1 MKRIGNLLLVSSLSL
16 AIGVKSVNAQT
27 FNDGDAHSISRGNY
41 ITINSLDVGS
51 ANYGIYKYTFDNGKY
66 IGYCEDPQN
75 FSGKNYSVS
84 RELGATTNGKTIQN
98 MDAGLLKIISE
109 GYNQYNTSKT
119 ISVVT
124 PESAP
129 NAISITLSGDE
140 LYAATSIAVRAYT
153 TGLFTTGAKG
163 AKYQSAIDMASAHA
177 NLGAQWA
184 ALYGEYTDNATYGS
198 CNGDSN
204 CYKNKVDYAWLNK
217 NAMFNY
223 SDPNSASYKIIYM
236 AQQLFKAGV
245 MDASNKATGSLLTT
259 TVNIE
264 FSKKTESISKTDTS
278 EEKYVYATLKIEN
291 LPEKLSDGKEGK
303 VELSMPTCTGCTI
316 NSFEAQDG
324 GDYKQV
330 GIGNNIA
337 LLLEAKDGVRT
348 GEIKLRIKV
357 TQAVQDQE
365 NCKDATLK
373 IDFKY
378 NTNPQLTGATLS
390 DKSNPNSQRFFVLDK
405 QEGDQTGSAQTKI
418 GCSKAACDTE
428 ITEPLCDG
436 DAIATVKAPD
446 KIKSCVINN
455 VDDADNSYQYTSGVD
470 NKYCKVYCK
479 EDYAKIQLEPV
490 VKDIKC
496 GSYFKLTS
504 RIEGSKSC
512 YTGGETDASAR
523 NGEKSIDKDQYI
535 QDVIDA
541 QKTMIEGLNLYR
553 SAKAALAAEADWQY
567 SKQTGCDGCTAD
579 SWTTTGSYVGPLV
592 TNIDYEEGLVTS
604 QETTQNFSY
613 GTKESVSDNTIYD
626 KENKKNVCVSSK
638 CTPGTTKAELFTLIK
653 NAMDEGKTKMEQ
665 GFKAYEAA
673 HTAYNA
679 CTTGWQ
685 NNFLFEQKIGY
696 YYNENRGNDEYKSP
710 YYDILESAQNKDLY
724 YLEGTGSDA
733 PKPTSKIEI
742 WKKATDDKIETGSDY
757 TFDLSIENGSTGK
770 YNYKSSYGGTF
781 ETRKY
786 TVCKDPEGSCE
797 IREEQISQAA
807 FVKKYVEKEQ
817 DYITPTAFYQIA
829 ANGKITVNSGYT
841 GDKVQLEALFNS
853 LPVSTK
859 TVGGGIFKLN
869 IEWLGEFYDKDNA
882 VGRLMDIPGVAW
894 TDRRQGGTTFMDS
907 PKHQDSFTGDYKCYY
922 ESPCRPDDCPNC
934 DFVCE
939 GEDCDWI
946 QCPECK
952 IDCTNCIFDLNKLNV
967 NFRTIS
973 TTNFNSANRTY
984 GYNWITSSSM
994 QALQLLN
1001 KKADATIKEIEDVNE
1016 SIYDPEGKT
1025 SDGSSALAL
1034 SIKLTPQAIRELKK
1048 YNEKHSSDGGY
1059 INDSLTCYDA
1069 EVNGKT
1075 YKNIYCYSEVIDDL
1089 VKNYEVTIPDGKR
1102 LDSQTARAASQ
1113 NQNGYWELWSDKHEF
1128 IYSESVIGG
1137 PSWK

>member
-16 AIGVKSVNAQT
+16 AFGVKSVSAQT
-27 FNDGDAHSISRGNY
+27 FNDGDAHSLSRGNY

-66 IGYCEDPQN
+66 VGYCEDPQN
-75 FSGKNYSVS
+75 FSGKKYSVS

-140 LYAATSIAVRAYT
+140 LYAATSIAVRAYS

-365 NCKDATLK
+365 NCKDAILK

-553 SAKAALAAEADWQY
+553 KAKQALATASDY
-567 SKQTGCDGCTAD
+567 SISYGCDGCSAE
-579 SWTTTGSYVGPLV
+579 SWTRTGSYVGPVV
-592 TNIDYEEGLVTS
+592 TNIDYEEGFVTS
-604 QETTQNFSY
+604 QETTQGFFY
-613 GTKESVSDNTIYD
+613 GTKESVSNNTRYD
-626 KENKKNVCVSSK
+626 SETKRYVCVSST
-638 CTPGTTKAELFTLIK
+638 CTPGTTEAQVIALIK
-653 NAMDEGKTKMEQ
+653 ADMAKGKSMMES

-710 YYDILESAQNKDLY
+710 YFDILESAQNKDLY
-724 YLEGTGSDA
+724 YLEGTGSAA

-1001 KKADATIKEIEDVNE
+1001 KKADATIKEIEEVNE

-1034 SIKLTPQAIRELKK
+1034 SIKLTPQAIRELKN
-1048 YNEKHSSDGGY
+1048 YNKKHSSDGGY

-1102 LDSQTARAASQ
+1102 LDSETARAASQ

>member
-16 AIGVKSVNAQT
+16 AFGVKSVSAQT
-27 FNDGDAHSISRGNY
+27 FNDGDAHSLSRGNY

-66 IGYCEDPQN
+66 VGYCEDPQN

-184 ALYGEYTDNATYGS
+184 ALYGEYTDNATYGN

-236 AQQLFKAGV
+236 AQQLFKAGL

-259 TVNIE
+259 TVNID
-264 FSKKTESISKTDTS
+264 FSKKTESITKTDTS

-553 SAKAALAAEADWQY
+553 KAKQALATASDY
-567 SKQTGCDGCTAD
+567 SISYGCDGCSAE
-579 SWTTTGSYVGPLV
+579 SWTRTGSYVGPVV

-604 QETTQNFSY
+604 QETTQGFFY
-613 GTKESVSDNTIYD
+613 GTKESISNNTSYD
-626 KENKKNVCVSSK
+626 SETKKYVCVSST
-638 CTPGTTKAELFTLIK
+638 CTPGTTEAQVIALIK
-653 NAMDEGKTKMEQ
+653 ADMAKGKSMMES

-710 YYDILESAQNKDLY
+710 YYDILEGAQNKDLY
-724 YLEGTGSDA
+724 YLEGTGSAA

-786 TVCKDPEGSCE
+786 TVCKNPEGSCE

-907 PKHQDSFTGDYKCYY
+907 PKHQNSFTGDYKCYY

-952 IDCTNCIFDLNKLNV
+952 IDCTNCIFDLSKLNV

-1001 KKADATIKEIEDVNE
+1001 KKADATIKEIEEVNE

-1034 SIKLTPQAIRELKK
+1034 SIKLTPKAIRELKN

-1102 LDSQTARAASQ
+1102 LDSATARAASQ

>member
-16 AIGVKSVNAQT
+16 AFGVKSVSAQT
-27 FNDGDAHSISRGNY
+27 FNEGDAHSLSRGNY

-66 IGYCEDPQN
+66 VGYCEDPQN
-75 FSGKNYSVS
+75 FSGKKYSVS

-140 LYAATSIAVRAYT
+140 LYAATSIAVRAYS

-264 FSKKTESISKTDTS
+264 FSKKTESISKTDIS

-324 GDYKQV
+324 KDYKQV

-535 QDVIDA
+535 QDIIDA

-553 SAKAALAAEADWQY
+553 KAKQALATASDY
-567 SKQTGCDGCTAD
+567 SISYGCDRCSAE
-579 SWTTTGSYVGPLV
+579 SWTRTGSYVGPVV

-604 QETTQNFSY
+604 QETTQGFFY
-613 GTKESVSDNTIYD
+613 GTKESISNNTSYD
-626 KENKKNVCVSSK
+626 SETKKYVCVSST
-638 CTPGTTKAELFTLIK
+638 CTPGTTEAQVIALIK
-653 NAMDEGKTKMEQ
+653 ADMAKGKSMMES

-724 YLEGTGSDA
+724 YLEGTGSAA

-781 ETRKY
+781 EARKY

-907 PKHQDSFTGDYKCYY
+907 PKHQNSFTGDYKCYY

-1034 SIKLTPQAIRELKK
+1034 SIKLTPQAIRELKN
-1048 YNEKHSSDGGY
+1048 YNKKHSSDGGY

-1102 LDSQTARAASQ
+1102 LDSETARAASQ

>member
-16 AIGVKSVNAQT
+16 AFGVKSVSAQT
-27 FNDGDAHSISRGNY
+27 FNEGDAHSLSRGNY

-66 IGYCEDPQN
+66 VGYCEDPQN

-184 ALYGEYTDNATYGS
+184 ALYGEYTDKATYGS

-259 TVNIE
+259 TVNID
-264 FSKKTESISKTDTS
+264 FSKKTESITKTDTS

-553 SAKAALAAEADWQY
+553 KAKQALATASDY
-567 SKQTGCDGCTAD
+567 SISYGCDGCSAE
-579 SWTTTGSYVGPLV
+579 SWTRTGSYVGPVV

-604 QETTQNFSY
+604 QETTQGFFY
-613 GTKESVSDNTIYD
+613 GTKESISNNTSYD
-626 KENKKNVCVSSK
+626 SETKKYVCVSST
-638 CTPGTTKAELFTLIK
+638 CTPGTTEAQVIALIK
-653 NAMDEGKTKMEQ
+653 ADMAKGKSMMES

-724 YLEGTGSDA
+724 YLEGTGSAA

-781 ETRKY
+781 EARKY
-786 TVCKDPEGSCE
+786 TVCKNPEGSCE

-841 GDKVQLEALFNS
+841 GDKVQLEALINS

-894 TDRRQGGTTFMDS
+894 TDRRQDGTTFMDS
-907 PKHQDSFTGDYKCYY
+907 PKHQNSFTGDYKCYY

-1025 SDGSSALAL
+1025 SDGSSTLAL
-1034 SIKLTPQAIRELKK
+1034 SIKLTPKAIRELKN

-1102 LDSQTARAASQ
+1102 LDSATARAASQ

>member
-16 AIGVKSVNAQT
+16 AFGVKSVNAQT

-184 ALYGEYTDNATYGS
+184 ALYGEYTDNATYGN

-291 LPEKLSDGKEGK
+291 LPEKLSDGKDGK

-324 GDYKQV
+324 GEYKQV

-428 ITEPLCDG
+428 INEPLCDG

-523 NGEKSIDKDQYI
+523 NGEKSIDKDEYI

-553 SAKAALAAEADWQY
+553 KAKQALATASDY
-567 SKQTGCDGCTAD
+567 SISYGCDGCSAE
-579 SWTTTGSYVGPLV
+579 SWTRTGSYVGPVV

-604 QETTQNFSY
+604 QETTQGFFY
-613 GTKESVSDNTIYD
+613 GTKESVSNNTSYD
-626 KENKKNVCVSSK
+626 SETKKYVCVSST
-638 CTPGTTKAELFTLIK
+638 CTPGTTEAQVIALIK
-653 NAMDEGKTKMEQ
+653 ADMAKGKSMMES

-724 YLEGTGSDA
+724 YLEGTGSAA

>member
-16 AIGVKSVNAQT
+16 AFGVKSVSAQS
-27 FNDGDAHSISRGNY
+27 FNEGDAHSLSRGNY

-66 IGYCEDPQN
+66 VGYCEDPQN
-75 FSGKNYSVS
+75 FSGKKYSVS

-140 LYAATSIAVRAYT
+140 LYAATSIAVRAYS

-184 ALYGEYTDNATYGS
+184 ALYGEYTDNATYGN

-204 CYKNKVDYAWLNK
+204 CYKNKVDYPWLNK

-365 NCKDATLK
+365 NCKDAILK

-535 QDVIDA
+535 QDIIDA

-553 SAKAALAAEADWQY
+553 KAKQALATASDY
-567 SKQTGCDGCTAD
+567 SISYGCDGCSAE
-579 SWTTTGSYVGPLV
+579 SWTRTGSYVGPVV

-604 QETTQNFSY
+604 QETTQGFFY
-613 GTKESVSDNTIYD
+613 GTKESISNNTSYD
-626 KENKKNVCVSSK
+626 SETKKYVCVSST
-638 CTPGTTKAELFTLIK
+638 CTPGTTEAQVIALIK
-653 NAMDEGKTKMEQ
+653 ADMAKGKSMMES

-724 YLEGTGSDA
+724 YLEGTGSAA

-781 ETRKY
+781 EARKY

-907 PKHQDSFTGDYKCYY
+907 PKHQNSFTGDYKCYY

-952 IDCTNCIFDLNKLNV
+952 IDCTNCIFDLSKLNV

-1001 KKADATIKEIEDVNE
+1001 KKADATIKEIEEVNE

-1034 SIKLTPQAIRELKK
+1034 SIKLTPQAIRELKN

-1102 LDSQTARAASQ
+1102 LDSETARAASQ

>member
-16 AIGVKSVNAQT
+16 AFGVKSVSAQT
-27 FNDGDAHSISRGNY
+27 FNDGDAHSLSRGNY

-66 IGYCEDPQN
+66 VGYCEDPQN
-75 FSGKNYSVS
+75 FSGKKYSVS

-140 LYAATSIAVRAYT
+140 LYAATSIAVRAYS

-365 NCKDATLK
+365 NCKDAILK

-553 SAKAALAAEADWQY
+553 KAKQALATASDY
-567 SKQTGCDGCTAD
+567 SISYGCDGCSAE
-579 SWTTTGSYVGPLV
+579 SWTRTGSYVGPVV
-592 TNIDYEEGLVTS
+592 TNIDYEEGFVTS
-604 QETTQNFSY
+604 QETTQGFFY
-613 GTKESVSDNTIYD
+613 GTKESVSNNTRYD
-626 KENKKNVCVSSK
+626 SETKRYVCVSST
-638 CTPGTTKAELFTLIK
+638 CTPGTTEAQVIALIK
-653 NAMDEGKTKMEQ
+653 ADMAKGKSMMES

-710 YYDILESAQNKDLY
+710 YFDILESAQNKDLY
-724 YLEGTGSDA
+724 YLEGTGSAA

-841 GDKVQLEALFNS
+841 GDKVQLEALINS

-907 PKHQDSFTGDYKCYY
+907 PKHQGSFTGDYKCYY

-1001 KKADATIKEIEDVNE
+1001 KKADATIKEIEEVNE

-1034 SIKLTPQAIRELKK
+1034 SIKLTPQAIRELKN

-1102 LDSQTARAASQ
+1102 LDSETARAASQ

>member
-16 AIGVKSVNAQT
+16 AFGVKSVSAQT
-27 FNDGDAHSISRGNY
+27 FNDGDAHSLSRGNY

-66 IGYCEDPQN
+66 VGYCEDPQN

-140 LYAATSIAVRAYT
+140 LYAATSIAVRAYS

-264 FSKKTESISKTDTS
+264 FSKKTESITKTDTS

-373 IDFKY
+373 IDYKY

-553 SAKAALAAEADWQY
+553 KAKQALATASDY
-567 SKQTGCDGCTAD
+567 SISYGCDGCSAE
-579 SWTTTGSYVGPLV
+579 SWTRTGSYVGPVV

-604 QETTQNFSY
+604 QETTQGFFY
-613 GTKESVSDNTIYD
+613 GTKESISNNTSYD
-626 KENKKNVCVSSK
+626 SETKKYVCVSST
-638 CTPGTTKAELFTLIK
+638 CTPGTTEAQVIALIK
-653 NAMDEGKTKMEQ
+653 ADMAKGKSMMES

-724 YLEGTGSDA
+724 YLEGTGSAA

-781 ETRKY
+781 EARKY

-841 GDKVQLEALFNS
+841 GDKVQLEALINS

-1034 SIKLTPQAIRELKK
+1034 SIKLTPQAIRELKN
-1048 YNEKHSSDGGY
+1048 YNKKHSSDGGY

-1102 LDSQTARAASQ
+1102 LDNQTARAASQ

>member
-1 MKRIGNLLLVSSLSL
+1 MKRIENLLLVSSLSL
-16 AIGVKSVNAQT
+16 AFGVKSVNAAT
-27 FNDGDAHSISRGNY
+27 FNDGDAHSLSRGNY

-66 IGYCEDPQN
+66 VGYCEDPQN
-75 FSGKNYSVS
+75 FSGKKYSVS

-129 NAISITLSGDE
+129 NSTEITLSGDE

-153 TGLFTTGAKG
+153 TGLFTTGAKS

-184 ALYGEYTDNATYGS
+184 ALYGEYTDKATYGS

-223 SDPNSASYKIIYM
+223 SDPNSSSYKIIYM

-264 FSKKTESISKTDTS
+264 FSKKTESITKTDTS

-365 NCKDATLK
+365 NCKDAILK

-553 SAKAALAAEADWQY
+553 KAKQALATASDY
-567 SKQTGCDGCTAD
+567 SISYGCDGCSAE
-579 SWTTTGSYVGPLV
+579 SWTRTGSYVGPVV
-592 TNIDYEEGLVTS
+592 TNIDYEEGFVTS
-604 QETTQNFSY
+604 QETTQGFFY
-613 GTKESVSDNTIYD
+613 GTKESVSNNTSYD
-626 KENKKNVCVSSK
+626 SETKRYVCVSST
-638 CTPGTTKAELFTLIK
+638 CTPGTTEAQVIALIK
-653 NAMDEGKTKMEQ
+653 ADMAKGKSMMES

-724 YLEGTGSDA
+724 YLEGTGSAA

-1001 KKADATIKEIEDVNE
+1001 KKADATIKEIEEVNE

-1034 SIKLTPQAIRELKK
+1034 SIKLTPQAIRELKN
-1048 YNEKHSSDGGY
+1048 YNKKHSSDGGY

-1102 LDSQTARAASQ
+1102 LDSETARAASQ

>member
-16 AIGVKSVNAQT
+16 AFGVKSVSAQT
-27 FNDGDAHSISRGNY
+27 FNDGDAHSLSRGNY

-66 IGYCEDPQN
+66 VGYCEDPQN

-140 LYAATSIAVRAYT
+140 LYAATSIAVRAYS

-184 ALYGEYTDNATYGS
+184 ALYGEYTDNATYGN

-535 QDVIDA
+535 QDIIDA
-541 QKTMIEGLNLYR
+541 QVQMIEGLNLYR
-553 SAKAALAAEADWQY
+553 SAKAALAAEPDWQY
-567 SKQTGCDGCTAD
+567 SKQTGCNGCTAD
-579 SWTTTGSYVGPLV
+579 SWTTTGSYVGPVV

-604 QETTQNFSY
+604 QETTQTFSY
-613 GTKESVSDNTIYD
+613 GTKESVSDNVIYD
-626 KENKKNVCVSSK
+626 KENKKDVCVSST
-638 CTPGTTKAELFTLIK
+638 CTPGTNKTELLTLIT
-653 NAMDEGKTKMEQ
+653 NAMGEGKTKMES

-724 YLEGTGSDA
+724 YLEGTGSAA

-781 ETRKY
+781 EARKY

-841 GDKVQLEALFNS
+841 GDKVQLEALINS

-1001 KKADATIKEIEDVNE
+1001 KKADATIKEIEEVNE

-1034 SIKLTPQAIRELKK
+1034 SIKLTPQAIRELKN
-1048 YNEKHSSDGGY
+1048 YNKKHSSDGGY

>member
-16 AIGVKSVNAQT
+16 AFGVKSVSAQT

-184 ALYGEYTDNATYGS
+184 ALYGEYTDNATYGN

-291 LPEKLSDGKEGK
+291 LPEKLSDGKDGK

-324 GDYKQV
+324 GEYKQV

-553 SAKAALAAEADWQY
+553 KAKQALATASDY
-567 SKQTGCDGCTAD
+567 SISYGCDGCSAE
-579 SWTTTGSYVGPLV
+579 SWTRTGSYVGPVV

-604 QETTQNFSY
+604 QETTQGFFY
-613 GTKESVSDNTIYD
+613 GTKESISNNTSYD
-626 KENKKNVCVSSK
+626 SETKKYVCVSST
-638 CTPGTTKAELFTLIK
+638 CTPGTTEAQVIALIK
-653 NAMDEGKTKMEQ
+653 ADMAKGKSMMES

-724 YLEGTGSDA
+724 YLEGTGSAA

-781 ETRKY
+781 ESRKY

-841 GDKVQLEALFNS
+841 GDKVQLEALINS

-1034 SIKLTPQAIRELKK
+1034 SIKLTPQAIRELKN

>member
-16 AIGVKSVNAQT
+16 AFGVKSVSAQT

-184 ALYGEYTDNATYGS
+184 ALYGEYTDNATYGN

-291 LPEKLSDGKEGK
+291 LPEKLSDGKDGK

-324 GDYKQV
+324 GEYKQV

-553 SAKAALAAEADWQY
+553 KAKQALATASDY
-567 SKQTGCDGCTAD
+567 SISYGCDGYSAE
-579 SWTTTGSYVGPLV
+579 SWTRTGSYVGPVV

-604 QETTQNFSY
+604 QETTQGFFY
-613 GTKESVSDNTIYD
+613 GTKESISNNTSYD
-626 KENKKNVCVSSK
+626 SETKKYVCVSST
-638 CTPGTTKAELFTLIK
+638 CTPGTTEAQVIALIK
-653 NAMDEGKTKMEQ
+653 ADMAKGKSMMES

-724 YLEGTGSDA
+724 YLEGTGSAA

-907 PKHQDSFTGDYKCYY
+907 PKHQNSFTGDYKCYY

>member
-16 AIGVKSVNAQT
+16 AFGVKSVSAQT

-41 ITINSLDVGS
+41 IKIDSLDVGS

-66 IGYCEDPQN
+66 VGYCEDPQN
-75 FSGKNYSVS
+75 FSGKKYSVS

-140 LYAATSIAVRAYT
+140 LYAATSIAVRAYS

-163 AKYQSAIDMASAHA
+163 AKYQSAVDMASAHA

-184 ALYGEYTDNATYGS
+184 ALYGEYTDNATYGN

-259 TVNIE
+259 TVNID
-264 FSKKTESISKTDTS
+264 FSKKTESINKTDTS

-553 SAKAALAAEADWQY
+553 KAKQALATASDY
-567 SKQTGCDGCTAD
+567 SISYGCDGCSAE
-579 SWTTTGSYVGPLV
+579 SWTRTGSYVGPVV
-592 TNIDYEEGLVTS
+592 TNIDYEEGFVTS
-604 QETTQNFSY
+604 QETTQGFFY
-613 GTKESVSDNTIYD
+613 GTKESISNNTSYD
-626 KENKKNVCVSSK
+626 SETKKYVCVSST
-638 CTPGTTKAELFTLIK
+638 CTPGTTEAQVIALIK
-653 NAMDEGKTKMEQ
+653 ADMAKGKSMMES

-724 YLEGTGSDA
+724 YLEGTGSAA

-781 ETRKY
+781 ESRKY

-841 GDKVQLEALFNS
+841 GDKVQLEALINS

-907 PKHQDSFTGDYKCYY
+907 PKHQNSFTGDYKCYY

-1001 KKADATIKEIEDVNE
+1001 KKADATIKEIEEVNE

-1034 SIKLTPQAIRELKK
+1034 SIKLTPQAIRELKN

-1102 LDSQTARAASQ
+1102 LDSATARAASQ

>member
-16 AIGVKSVNAQT
+16 AFGVKSVSAQT
-27 FNDGDAHSISRGNY
+27 FNDGDAHSLSRGNY

-66 IGYCEDPQN
+66 VGYCEDPQN

-140 LYAATSIAVRAYT
+140 LYAATSIAVRAYS

-373 IDFKY
+373 IDYKY

-553 SAKAALAAEADWQY
+553 KAKQALATASDY
-567 SKQTGCDGCTAD
+567 SISYGCDGCSAE
-579 SWTTTGSYVGPLV
+579 SWTRTGSYVGPVV

-604 QETTQNFSY
+604 QETTQGFFY
-613 GTKESVSDNTIYD
+613 GTKESISNNTSYD
-626 KENKKNVCVSSK
+626 SETKKYVCVSST
-638 CTPGTTKAELFTLIK
+638 CTPGTTEAQVIALIK
-653 NAMDEGKTKMEQ
+653 ADMAKGKSMMES

-724 YLEGTGSDA
+724 YLEGTGSAA

-781 ETRKY
+781 EARKY

-841 GDKVQLEALFNS
+841 GDKVQLEALINS

-1034 SIKLTPQAIRELKK
+1034 SIKLTPQAIRELKN
-1048 YNEKHSSDGGY
+1048 YNKKHSSDGGY

-1102 LDSQTARAASQ
+1102 LDSATARAASQ

>member
-16 AIGVKSVNAQT
+16 AFGVKSVSAQT
-27 FNDGDAHSISRGNY
+27 FNDGDAHSLSRGNY

-66 IGYCEDPQN
+66 VGYCEDPQN
-75 FSGKNYSVS
+75 FSGKKYSVS

-140 LYAATSIAVRAYT
+140 LYAATSIAVRAYS

-264 FSKKTESISKTDTS
+264 FSKKTESITKTDTS

-553 SAKAALAAEADWQY
+553 KAKQALATASDY
-567 SKQTGCDGCTAD
+567 SISYGCDGCSAE
-579 SWTTTGSYVGPLV
+579 SWTRTGSYVGPVV
-592 TNIDYEEGLVTS
+592 TNIDYEEGFVTS
-604 QETTQNFSY
+604 QETTQGFFY
-613 GTKESVSDNTIYD
+613 GTKESISNNTSYD
-626 KENKKNVCVSSK
+626 SETKRYVCVSST
-638 CTPGTTKAELFTLIK
+638 CTPGTTEAQVIALIK
-653 NAMDEGKTKMEQ
+653 ADMAKGKSMMES

-724 YLEGTGSDA
+724 YLEGTGSAA

-781 ETRKY
+781 EARKY
-786 TVCKDPEGSCE
+786 TVCKNPEGSCE

-907 PKHQDSFTGDYKCYY
+907 PKHQNSFTGDYKCYY

-1001 KKADATIKEIEDVNE
+1001 KKADATIKEIEEVNE

-1034 SIKLTPQAIRELKK
+1034 SIKLTPQAIRELKN

-1102 LDSQTARAASQ
+1102 LDSTTARAASQ

>member
-16 AIGVKSVNAQT
+16 AFGVKSVSAQT
-27 FNDGDAHSISRGNY
+27 FNDGDAHSLSRGNY

-66 IGYCEDPQN
+66 VGYCEDPQN
-75 FSGKNYSVS
+75 FSGKKYSVS

-140 LYAATSIAVRAYT
+140 LYAATSIAVRAYS

-184 ALYGEYTDNATYGS
+184 ALYGEYTDNATYGN

-264 FSKKTESISKTDTS
+264 FSKKTESITKTDTS

-337 LLLEAKDGVRT
+337 LLLEAKDGVRS

-365 NCKDATLK
+365 NCKDAILK

-553 SAKAALAAEADWQY
+553 KAKQALATASDY
-567 SKQTGCDGCTAD
+567 SISYGCDGCSAE
-579 SWTTTGSYVGPLV
+579 SWTRTGSYVGPVV

-604 QETTQNFSY
+604 QETTQGFFY
-613 GTKESVSDNTIYD
+613 GTKESISNNTSYD
-626 KENKKNVCVSSK
+626 SETKKYVCVSST
-638 CTPGTTKAELFTLIK
+638 CTPGTTEAQVIALIK
-653 NAMDEGKTKMEQ
+653 ADMAKGKSMMES

-724 YLEGTGSDA
+724 YLEGTGSAA

-781 ETRKY
+781 EARKY

-1001 KKADATIKEIEDVNE
+1001 KKADATIKEIEEVNE

-1034 SIKLTPQAIRELKK
+1034 SIKLTPQAIRELKN
-1048 YNEKHSSDGGY
+1048 YNKKHSSDGGY

-1102 LDSQTARAASQ
+1102 LDSATARAASQ

>member
-16 AIGVKSVNAQT
+16 AFGVKSVSAQT

-184 ALYGEYTDNATYGS
+184 ALYGEYTDNATYGN

-291 LPEKLSDGKEGK
+291 LPEKLSDGKDGK

-324 GDYKQV
+324 GEYKQV

-337 LLLEAKDGVRT
+337 LLLEAKDGIRT

-553 SAKAALAAEADWQY
+553 KAKQALATASDY
-567 SKQTGCDGCTAD
+567 SISYGCDGCSAE
-579 SWTTTGSYVGPLV
+579 SWTRTGSYVGPVV

-604 QETTQNFSY
+604 QETTQGFFY
-613 GTKESVSDNTIYD
+613 GTKESISNNTSYD
-626 KENKKNVCVSSK
+626 SETKKYVCVSST
-638 CTPGTTKAELFTLIK
+638 CTPGTTEAQVIALIK
-653 NAMDEGKTKMEQ
+653 ADMAKGKSMMES

-724 YLEGTGSDA
+724 YLEGTGSAA

-907 PKHQDSFTGDYKCYY
+907 PKHQNSFTGDYKCYY

>member
-16 AIGVKSVNAQT
+16 AFGVKSVSAQT
-27 FNDGDAHSISRGNY
+27 FNDGDAHSLSRGNY

-66 IGYCEDPQN
+66 VGYCEDPQN

-204 CYKNKVDYAWLNK
+204 CYKNKVNYAWLNK

-236 AQQLFKAGV
+236 AQQLFKAGL

-259 TVNIE
+259 TVNID
-264 FSKKTESISKTDTS
+264 FSKKTESITKTDTS

-324 GDYKQV
+324 GEYKQV

-535 QDVIDA
+535 QDIIDA
-541 QKTMIEGLNLYR
+541 QVQMIEGLNLYR
-553 SAKAALAAEADWQY
+553 SAKAALAAEPDWQY

-579 SWTTTGSYVGPLV
+579 SWTTTGSYVGPVV

-604 QETTQNFSY
+604 QETTQTFSY

-626 KENKKNVCVSSK
+626 KENKKDVCVSST
-638 CTPGTTKAELFTLIK
+638 CTPGTNKTELLTLIT
-653 NAMDEGKTKMEQ
+653 NAMGEGKTKMEQ

-724 YLEGTGSDA
+724 YLEGTGSAA

-781 ETRKY
+781 EARKY

-907 PKHQDSFTGDYKCYY
+907 PKHQNSFTGDYKCYY

-1034 SIKLTPQAIRELKK
+1034 SIKLTPKAIRELKN

-1102 LDSQTARAASQ
+1102 LDSETARAASQ

>member
-16 AIGVKSVNAQT
+16 AFGVKSVSAHT
-27 FNDGDAHSISRGNY
+27 FNDGDAHSLSRGNY

-66 IGYCEDPQN
+66 VGYCEDPQN
-75 FSGKNYSVS
+75 FSGKKYSVS

-140 LYAATSIAVRAYT
+140 LYAATSIAVRAYS

-264 FSKKTESISKTDTS
+264 FSKKTESITKTETS

-535 QDVIDA
+535 QDIIDA

-553 SAKAALAAEADWQY
+553 KAKQALATASDY
-567 SKQTGCDGCTAD
+567 SISYGCDGCSAE
-579 SWTTTGSYVGPLV
+579 SWTRTGSYVGPVV

-604 QETTQNFSY
+604 QETTQGFFY
-613 GTKESVSDNTIYD
+613 GTKESISNNTSYD
-626 KENKKNVCVSSK
+626 SETKKYVCVSST
-638 CTPGTTKAELFTLIK
+638 CTPGTTEAQVIALIK
-653 NAMDEGKTKMEQ
+653 ADMAKGKSMMES

-724 YLEGTGSDA
+724 YLEGTGSAA

-781 ETRKY
+781 EARKY

-907 PKHQDSFTGDYKCYY
+907 PKHQNSFTGDYKCYY

-939 GEDCDWI
+939 GEDCNWI

-1001 KKADATIKEIEDVNE
+1001 KKADATIKEIEEVNE

-1034 SIKLTPQAIRELKK
+1034 SIKLTPKAIRELKN

-1102 LDSQTARAASQ
+1102 LDSATARAASQ

>member
-16 AIGVKSVNAQT
+16 AFGVKSVSAQT
-27 FNDGDAHSISRGNY
+27 FNDGDAHSLSRGNY

-66 IGYCEDPQN
+66 VGYCEDPQN
-75 FSGKNYSVS
+75 FSGKKYSVS

-140 LYAATSIAVRAYT
+140 LYAATSIAVRAYS

-184 ALYGEYTDNATYGS
+184 ALYGEYTDNATYGN

-264 FSKKTESISKTDTS
+264 FSKKTESITKTDTS

-553 SAKAALAAEADWQY
+553 KAKQALATASDY
-567 SKQTGCDGCTAD
+567 SISYGCDGCSAE
-579 SWTTTGSYVGPLV
+579 SWTRTGSYVGPVV

-604 QETTQNFSY
+604 QETTQGFFY
-613 GTKESVSDNTIYD
+613 GTKESISNNTSYD
-626 KENKKNVCVSSK
+626 SETKKYVCVSST
-638 CTPGTTKAELFTLIK
+638 CTPGTTEAQVIALIK
-653 NAMDEGKTKMEQ
+653 ADMAKGKSMMES

-724 YLEGTGSDA
+724 YLEGTGSAA

-907 PKHQDSFTGDYKCYY
+907 PKHQNSFTGDYKCYY

-1034 SIKLTPQAIRELKK
+1034 SIKLTPKAIRELKN

-1102 LDSQTARAASQ
+1102 LDSETARAASQ

>member
-16 AIGVKSVNAQT
+16 AFGVKNVSAQT
-27 FNDGDAHSISRGNY
+27 FNDGDAHSLSRGNY

-66 IGYCEDPQN
+66 VGYCEDPQN

-119 ISVVT
+119 INVVT

-184 ALYGEYTDNATYGS
+184 ALYGEYTDKATYGS

-236 AQQLFKAGV
+236 AQQLFKAGL

-264 FSKKTESISKTDTS
+264 FSKKTESITKTDTS

-553 SAKAALAAEADWQY
+553 KAKQALATASDY
-567 SKQTGCDGCTAD
+567 SISYGCDGCSAE
-579 SWTTTGSYVGPLV
+579 SWTRTGSYVGPVV
-592 TNIDYEEGLVTS
+592 TNIDYEEGFVTS
-604 QETTQNFSY
+604 QETTQGFFY
-613 GTKESVSDNTIYD
+613 GTKESISNNTSYD
-626 KENKKNVCVSSK
+626 SETKRYVCVSST
-638 CTPGTTKAELFTLIK
+638 CTPGTTEAQVIALIK
-653 NAMDEGKTKMEQ
+653 ADMAKGKSMMES

-724 YLEGTGSDA
+724 YLEGTGSAA

-781 ETRKY
+781 EARKY
-786 TVCKDPEGSCE
+786 TVCKNPEGSCE

-907 PKHQDSFTGDYKCYY
+907 PKHQNSFTGDYKCYY

-1034 SIKLTPQAIRELKK
+1034 SIKLTPKAIRELKN
-1048 YNEKHSSDGGY
+1048 YNKKHSSDGGY

>member
-16 AIGVKSVNAQT
+16 AFGVKSVNAQT

-184 ALYGEYTDNATYGS
+184 ALYGEYTDNATYGN

-264 FSKKTESISKTDTS
+264 FSKKTESITKTDTS

-291 LPEKLSDGKEGK
+291 LPEKLSDGKDGK

-324 GDYKQV
+324 GEYKQV

-553 SAKAALAAEADWQY
+553 KAKQALATASDY
-567 SKQTGCDGCTAD
+567 SISYGCDGCSAE
-579 SWTTTGSYVGPLV
+579 SWTRTGSYVGPVV

-604 QETTQNFSY
+604 QETTQGFFY
-613 GTKESVSDNTIYD
+613 GTKESISNNTSYD
-626 KENKKNVCVSSK
+626 SETKKYVCVSST
-638 CTPGTTKAELFTLIK
+638 CTPGTTEAQVIALIK
-653 NAMDEGKTKMEQ
+653 ADMAKGKSMMES

-724 YLEGTGSDA
+724 YLEGTGSAA

-781 ETRKY
+781 ESRKY

-907 PKHQDSFTGDYKCYY
+907 PKHQNSFTGDYKCYY

-1034 SIKLTPQAIRELKK
+1034 SIKLTPQAIRELKN

>member
-16 AIGVKSVNAQT
+16 AFGVKSVSAQT
-27 FNDGDAHSISRGNY
+27 FNDGDAHSLSRGNY

-66 IGYCEDPQN
+66 VGYCEDPQN
-75 FSGKNYSVS
+75 FSGKKYSVS

-140 LYAATSIAVRAYT
+140 LYAATSIAVRAYS

-264 FSKKTESISKTDTS
+264 FSKKTESITKTDTS

-428 ITEPLCDG
+428 ITEPLCNG

-553 SAKAALAAEADWQY
+553 KAKQALATASDY
-567 SKQTGCDGCTAD
+567 SISYGCDGCSAE
-579 SWTTTGSYVGPLV
+579 SWTRTGSYVGPVV
-592 TNIDYEEGLVTS
+592 TNIDYEEGFVTS
-604 QETTQNFSY
+604 QETTQGFFY
-613 GTKESVSDNTIYD
+613 GTKESISNNTSYD
-626 KENKKNVCVSSK
+626 SETKRYVCVSST
-638 CTPGTTKAELFTLIK
+638 CTPGTTEAQVIALIK
-653 NAMDEGKTKMEQ
+653 ADMAKGKSMMES

-724 YLEGTGSDA
+724 YLEGTGSAA

-781 ETRKY
+781 EARKY
-786 TVCKDPEGSCE
+786 TVCKNPEGSCE

-907 PKHQDSFTGDYKCYY
+907 PKHQNSFTGDYKCYY

-1001 KKADATIKEIEDVNE
+1001 KKAYATIKEIEEVNE

-1034 SIKLTPQAIRELKK
+1034 SIKLTPQAIRELKN

-1102 LDSQTARAASQ
+1102 LDSTTARAASQ

>member
-1 MKRIGNLLLVSSLSL
+1 MKRIGNLLLVSSLSF
-16 AIGVKSVNAQT
+16 AFGVKSVSAQA
-27 FNDGDAHSISRGNY
+27 FNEGDAHSLSRGNY

-66 IGYCEDPQN
+66 VGYCEDPQN

-140 LYAATSIAVRAYT
+140 LYAATSIAVRAYS

-184 ALYGEYTDNATYGS
+184 ALYGEYTDNATYGN

-553 SAKAALAAEADWQY
+553 KAKQALATASDY
-567 SKQTGCDGCTAD
+567 SISYGCDGCSAE
-579 SWTTTGSYVGPLV
+579 SWTRTGSYVGPVV

-604 QETTQNFSY
+604 QETTQGFFY
-613 GTKESVSDNTIYD
+613 GTKESISNNTSYD
-626 KENKKNVCVSSK
+626 SETKKYVCVSST
-638 CTPGTTKAELFTLIK
+638 CTPGTTEAQVIALIK
-653 NAMDEGKTKMEQ
+653 ADMAKGKSMMES

-724 YLEGTGSDA
+724 YLEGTGSAA

-781 ETRKY
+781 EARKY

-1034 SIKLTPQAIRELKK
+1034 SIKLTPQAIRELKN
-1048 YNEKHSSDGGY
+1048 YNKKHSSDGGY

>member
-16 AIGVKSVNAQT
+16 AFGVKSVSAQT
-27 FNDGDAHSISRGNY
+27 FNDGDAHSLSRGNY

-66 IGYCEDPQN
+66 VGYCEDPQN

-140 LYAATSIAVRAYT
+140 LYAATSIAVRAYS

-198 CNGDSN
+198 CKGDSN

-259 TVNIE
+259 TVNID
-264 FSKKTESISKTDTS
+264 FSKKTESITKTDTS

-291 LPEKLSDGKEGK
+291 LPEKLSDGKDGK

-535 QDVIDA
+535 QDIIDA
-541 QKTMIEGLNLYR
+541 QVQMIEGLNLYR
-553 SAKAALAAEADWQY
+553 SAKAALAAEPDWQY
-567 SKQTGCDGCTAD
+567 SKQTGCNGCTAD
-579 SWTTTGSYVGPLV
+579 SWTTTGSYVGPVV

-604 QETTQNFSY
+604 QETTQTFSY
-613 GTKESVSDNTIYD
+613 GTKESVSDNVIYD
-626 KENKKNVCVSSK
+626 KENKKDVCVSST
-638 CTPGTTKAELFTLIK
+638 CTPGTNKTELLTLIT
-653 NAMDEGKTKMEQ
+653 NAMGEGKTKMES

-724 YLEGTGSDA
+724 YLEGTGSAA

-781 ETRKY
+781 EARKY

-1034 SIKLTPQAIRELKK
+1034 SIKLTPQAIRELKN
-1048 YNEKHSSDGGY
+1048 YNKKHSSDGGY

-1102 LDSQTARAASQ
+1102 LDSETARAASQ

>member
-16 AIGVKSVNAQT
+16 AFGVKSVSAQT
-27 FNDGDAHSISRGNY
+27 FNEGDAHSLSRGNY

-66 IGYCEDPQN
+66 VGYCEDPQN
-75 FSGKNYSVS
+75 FSGKKYSVS

-140 LYAATSIAVRAYT
+140 LYAATSIAVRAYS

-245 MDASNKATGSLLTT
+245 MDASNKATGYLLTT
-259 TVNIE
+259 TVNID
-264 FSKKTESISKTDTS
+264 FSKKTESITKTDTS

-479 EDYAKIQLEPV
+479 
-490 VKDIKC
+490 
-496 GSYFKLTS
+496 
-504 RIEGSKSC
+504 
-512 YTGGETDASAR
+512 
-523 NGEKSIDKDQYI
+523 
-535 QDVIDA
+535 
-541 QKTMIEGLNLYR
+541 
-553 SAKAALAAEADWQY
+553 
-567 SKQTGCDGCTAD
+567 
-579 SWTTTGSYVGPLV
+579 
-592 TNIDYEEGLVTS
+592 
-604 QETTQNFSY
+604 
-613 GTKESVSDNTIYD
+613 
-626 KENKKNVCVSSK
+626 
-638 CTPGTTKAELFTLIK
+638 
-653 NAMDEGKTKMEQ
+653 
-665 GFKAYEAA
+665 
-673 HTAYNA
+673 
-679 CTTGWQ
+679 
-685 NNFLFEQKIGY
+685 
-696 YYNENRGNDEYKSP
+696 
-710 YYDILESAQNKDLY
+710 
-724 YLEGTGSDA
+724 
-733 PKPTSKIEI
+733 
-742 WKKATDDKIETGSDY
+742 
-757 TFDLSIENGSTGK
+757 
-770 YNYKSSYGGTF
+770 
-781 ETRKY
+781 
-786 TVCKDPEGSCE
+786 
-797 IREEQISQAA
+797 
-807 FVKKYVEKEQ
+807 
-817 DYITPTAFYQIA
+817 
-829 ANGKITVNSGYT
+829 
-841 GDKVQLEALFNS
+841 
-853 LPVSTK
+853 
-859 TVGGGIFKLN
+859 
-869 IEWLGEFYDKDNA
+869 
-882 VGRLMDIPGVAW
+882 
-894 TDRRQGGTTFMDS
+894 
-907 PKHQDSFTGDYKCYY
+907 
-922 ESPCRPDDCPNC
+922 
-934 DFVCE
+934 
-939 GEDCDWI
+939 
-946 QCPECK
+946 
-952 IDCTNCIFDLNKLNV
+952 
-967 NFRTIS
+967 
-973 TTNFNSANRTY
+973 
-984 GYNWITSSSM
+984 
-994 QALQLLN
+994 
-1001 KKADATIKEIEDVNE
+1001 
-1016 SIYDPEGKT
+1016 
-1025 SDGSSALAL
+1025 
-1034 SIKLTPQAIRELKK
+1034 
-1048 YNEKHSSDGGY
+1048 
-1059 INDSLTCYDA
+1059 
-1069 EVNGKT
+1069 
-1075 YKNIYCYSEVIDDL
+1075 
-1089 VKNYEVTIPDGKR
+1089 
-1102 LDSQTARAASQ
+1102 
-1113 NQNGYWELWSDKHEF
+1113 
-1128 IYSESVIGG
+1128 
-1137 PSWK
+1137 

>member
-16 AIGVKSVNAQT
+16 AFGVKSVSAQT

-140 LYAATSIAVRAYT
+140 LYAATSIAVRAYS

-541 QKTMIEGLNLYR
+541 QVQMIEGLNLYR
-553 SAKAALAAEADWQY
+553 KAKQALATASDY
-567 SKQTGCDGCTAD
+567 SISYGCDGCSAE
-579 SWTTTGSYVGPLV
+579 SWTRTGSYVGPVV
-592 TNIDYEEGLVTS
+592 TNIDYEEGFVTS
-604 QETTQNFSY
+604 QETTQGFFY
-613 GTKESVSDNTIYD
+613 GTKESVSNNTSYD
-626 KENKKNVCVSSK
+626 SETKRYVCVSST
-638 CTPGTTKAELFTLIK
+638 CTPGTTEAQVIALIK
-653 NAMDEGKTKMEQ
+653 ADMAKGKSMMES

-724 YLEGTGSDA
+724 YLEGTGSAA

-757 TFDLSIENGSTGK
+757 AFDLSIENGSTGK

-781 ETRKY
+781 EARKY

>member
-16 AIGVKSVNAQT
+16 AFGVKSVSAQT
-27 FNDGDAHSISRGNY
+27 FNDGDAHSLSRGNY

-66 IGYCEDPQN
+66 VGYCEDPQN
-75 FSGKNYSVS
+75 FSGKKYSVS

-140 LYAATSIAVRAYT
+140 LYAATSIAVRAYS

-264 FSKKTESISKTDTS
+264 FSKKTESITKTDTS

-365 NCKDATLK
+365 NCKDTTLK

-553 SAKAALAAEADWQY
+553 KAKQALATASDY
-567 SKQTGCDGCTAD
+567 SISYGCDGCSAE
-579 SWTTTGSYVGPLV
+579 SWTRTGSYVGPVV
-592 TNIDYEEGLVTS
+592 TNIDYEEGFVTS
-604 QETTQNFSY
+604 QETTQGFFY
-613 GTKESVSDNTIYD
+613 GTKESVSNNTSYD
-626 KENKKNVCVSSK
+626 SETKRYVCVSST
-638 CTPGTTKAELFTLIK
+638 CTPGTTEAQVIALIK
-653 NAMDEGKTKMEQ
+653 ADMAKGKSMMES

-724 YLEGTGSDA
+724 YLEGTGSAA

-781 ETRKY
+781 EARKY
-786 TVCKDPEGSCE
+786 TVCKNPEGSCE

-841 GDKVQLEALFNS
+841 GDKVQLEALINS

-1001 KKADATIKEIEDVNE
+1001 KKADATIKEIEEVNE

-1034 SIKLTPQAIRELKK
+1034 SIKLTPQAIRELKN

-1102 LDSQTARAASQ
+1102 LDSATARAASQ

>member
-16 AIGVKSVNAQT
+16 AFGVKNVSAQT
-27 FNDGDAHSISRGNY
+27 FNEGDAHSLSRGNY

-66 IGYCEDPQN
+66 VGYCEDPQN
-75 FSGKNYSVS
+75 FSGKKYSVS

-140 LYAATSIAVRAYT
+140 LYAATSIAVRAYS

-184 ALYGEYTDNATYGS
+184 ALYGEYTDNATYGN

-264 FSKKTESISKTDTS
+264 FSKKTESITKTDTS

-553 SAKAALAAEADWQY
+553 KAKQALATASDY
-567 SKQTGCDGCTAD
+567 SISYGCDGCSAE
-579 SWTTTGSYVGPLV
+579 SWTRTGSYVGPVV
-592 TNIDYEEGLVTS
+592 TNIDYEEGFVTS
-604 QETTQNFSY
+604 QETTQGFFY
-613 GTKESVSDNTIYD
+613 GTKESVSNNTSYD
-626 KENKKNVCVSSK
+626 SETKRYVCVSST
-638 CTPGTTKAELFTLIK
+638 CTPGTTEAQVIALIK
-653 NAMDEGKTKMEQ
+653 ADMAKGKSMMES

-724 YLEGTGSDA
+724 YLEGTGSAA

-781 ETRKY
+781 EARKY
-786 TVCKDPEGSCE
+786 TVCKNPEGSCE

-1001 KKADATIKEIEDVNE
+1001 KKADATIKEIEEVNE

-1034 SIKLTPQAIRELKK
+1034 SIKLTPQAIRELKN
-1048 YNEKHSSDGGY
+1048 YNKKHSSDGGY

>member
-16 AIGVKSVNAQT
+16 AFGVKSVSAQT
-27 FNDGDAHSISRGNY
+27 FNEGDAHSLSRGNY

-66 IGYCEDPQN
+66 VGYCEDPQN
-75 FSGKNYSVS
+75 FSGKKYSVS

-140 LYAATSIAVRAYT
+140 LYAATSIAVRAYS

-264 FSKKTESISKTDTS
+264 FSKKTESITKTETS

-365 NCKDATLK
+365 NCKDAILK

-535 QDVIDA
+535 QDIIDA

-553 SAKAALAAEADWQY
+553 KAKQALATASDY
-567 SKQTGCDGCTAD
+567 SISYGCDGCSAE
-579 SWTTTGSYVGPLV
+579 SWTRTGSYVGPVV

-604 QETTQNFSY
+604 QETTQGFFY
-613 GTKESVSDNTIYD
+613 GTKESISNNTSYD
-626 KENKKNVCVSSK
+626 SETKKYVCVSST
-638 CTPGTTKAELFTLIK
+638 CTPGTTEAQVIALIK
-653 NAMDEGKTKMEQ
+653 ADMAKGKSMMES

-724 YLEGTGSDA
+724 YLEGTGSAA

-781 ETRKY
+781 EARKY

-907 PKHQDSFTGDYKCYY
+907 PKHQNSFTGDYKCYY

-1001 KKADATIKEIEDVNE
+1001 KKADATIKEIEEVNE

-1034 SIKLTPQAIRELKK
+1034 SIKLTPQAIRELKN

-1102 LDSQTARAASQ
+1102 LDSATARAASQ

>member
-16 AIGVKSVNAQT
+16 AFGVKSVNAAT
-27 FNDGDAHSISRGNY
+27 FNDGDAHSLSRGNY

-66 IGYCEDPQN
+66 VGYCEDPQN
-75 FSGKNYSVS
+75 FSGKKYSVS

-140 LYAATSIAVRAYT
+140 LYAATSIAVRAYS

-223 SDPNSASYKIIYM
+223 SDPNSSSYKIIYM

-245 MDASNKATGSLLTT
+245 IDASNKATGSLLTT
-259 TVNIE
+259 TVNID
-264 FSKKTESISKTDTS
+264 FSKKTESITKTDTS

-291 LPEKLSDGKEGK
+291 LPEKLSDGKDGK

-324 GDYKQV
+324 GEYKQV

-535 QDVIDA
+535 QDIIDA
-541 QKTMIEGLNLYR
+541 QVQMIEGLNLYR
-553 SAKAALAAEADWQY
+553 NAKAALAAEADWQY

-579 SWTTTGSYVGPLV
+579 SWTTTGSYVGPVV

-626 KENKKNVCVSSK
+626 KENKKDVCVSST
-638 CTPGTTKAELFTLIK
+638 CTPGTTKAELLTLIK

-724 YLEGTGSDA
+724 YLEGTGSTA

-781 ETRKY
+781 EARKY
-786 TVCKDPEGSCE
+786 TVCKNPEGSCE

-907 PKHQDSFTGDYKCYY
+907 PKHQNSFTGDYKCYY

-1034 SIKLTPQAIRELKK
+1034 SIKLTPKAIRELKN

-1102 LDSQTARAASQ
+1102 LDSATARAASQ

>member
-16 AIGVKSVNAQT
+16 AFGVKSVSAQT
-27 FNDGDAHSISRGNY
+27 FNEGDAHSLSRGNY

-66 IGYCEDPQN
+66 VGYCEDPQN

-140 LYAATSIAVRAYT
+140 LYAATSIAVRAYS

-365 NCKDATLK
+365 NCKDAILK

-553 SAKAALAAEADWQY
+553 KAKQALATASDY
-567 SKQTGCDGCTAD
+567 SISYGCDGCSAE
-579 SWTTTGSYVGPLV
+579 SWTRTGSYVGPVV

-604 QETTQNFSY
+604 QETTQGFFY
-613 GTKESVSDNTIYD
+613 GTKESISNNTSYD
-626 KENKKNVCVSSK
+626 SETKKYVCVSST
-638 CTPGTTKAELFTLIK
+638 CTPGTTEAQVIALIK
-653 NAMDEGKTKMEQ
+653 ADMAKGKSMMES

-724 YLEGTGSDA
+724 YLEGTGSAA

-907 PKHQDSFTGDYKCYY
+907 PKHQNSFTGDYKCYY

-952 IDCTNCIFDLNKLNV
+952 IDCTNCIFDLSKLNV

-1001 KKADATIKEIEDVNE
+1001 KKADATIKEIEEVNE

-1034 SIKLTPQAIRELKK
+1034 SIKLTPQAIRELKN

-1102 LDSQTARAASQ
+1102 LDSETARAASQ

>member
-16 AIGVKSVNAQT
+16 AFGVKSVSAQT
-27 FNDGDAHSISRGNY
+27 FNDGDAHSLSRGNY

-66 IGYCEDPQN
+66 VGYCEDPQN
-75 FSGKNYSVS
+75 FSGKKYSVS

-140 LYAATSIAVRAYT
+140 LYAATSIAVRAYS

-184 ALYGEYTDNATYGS
+184 ALYGEYTDNATYGN

-264 FSKKTESISKTDTS
+264 FSKKTESITKTDTS

-337 LLLEAKDGVRT
+337 LLLEAKDGVRS

-365 NCKDATLK
+365 NCKDAILK

-553 SAKAALAAEADWQY
+553 KAKQALATASDY
-567 SKQTGCDGCTAD
+567 SISYGCDGCSAE
-579 SWTTTGSYVGPLV
+579 SWTRTGSYVGPVV

-604 QETTQNFSY
+604 QETTQGFFY
-613 GTKESVSDNTIYD
+613 GTKESISNNTSYD
-626 KENKKNVCVSSK
+626 SETKKYVCVSST
-638 CTPGTTKAELFTLIK
+638 CTPGTTEAQVIALIK
-653 NAMDEGKTKMEQ
+653 ADMAKGKSMMES

-724 YLEGTGSDA
+724 YLEGTGSAA

-952 IDCTNCIFDLNKLNV
+952 IDCTNCIFDLSKLNV

-1001 KKADATIKEIEDVNE
+1001 KKADATIKEIEEVNE

-1034 SIKLTPQAIRELKK
+1034 SIKLTPKAIRELKN

-1102 LDSQTARAASQ
+1102 LDSATARAASQ

>member
-16 AIGVKSVNAQT
+16 AFGVKSVSAQT
-27 FNDGDAHSISRGNY
+27 FNDGDAHSLSRGNY

-66 IGYCEDPQN
+66 VGYCEDPQN

-198 CNGDSN
+198 CKGDSN

-259 TVNIE
+259 TVNID
-264 FSKKTESISKTDTS
+264 FSKKTESITKTDTS

-337 LLLEAKDGVRT
+337 LLLEAKDGVRS

-553 SAKAALAAEADWQY
+553 KAKQALATASDY
-567 SKQTGCDGCTAD
+567 SISYGCDGCSAE
-579 SWTTTGSYVGPLV
+579 SWTRTGSYVGPVV

-604 QETTQNFSY
+604 QETTQGFFY
-613 GTKESVSDNTIYD
+613 GTKESISNNTSYD
-626 KENKKNVCVSSK
+626 SETKKYVCVSST
-638 CTPGTTKAELFTLIK
+638 CTPGTTEAQVIALIK
-653 NAMDEGKTKMEQ
+653 ADMAKGKSMMES

-724 YLEGTGSDA
+724 YLEGTGSAA

-841 GDKVQLEALFNS
+841 GDKVQLEALINS

-939 GEDCDWI
+939 GDNCDWI

-1001 KKADATIKEIEDVNE
+1001 KKADATIKEIEEVNE

-1034 SIKLTPQAIRELKK
+1034 SIKLTPQAIRELKN
-1048 YNEKHSSDGGY
+1048 YNKKHSSDGGY

>member
-16 AIGVKSVNAQT
+16 AFGVKSVSAQT
-27 FNDGDAHSISRGNY
+27 FNDGDAHSLSRGNY

-66 IGYCEDPQN
+66 VGYCEDPQN

-140 LYAATSIAVRAYT
+140 LYAATSIAVRAYS

-184 ALYGEYTDNATYGS
+184 ALYGEYTDKATYGS

-223 SDPNSASYKIIYM
+223 SDPNSSSYKIIYM

-264 FSKKTESISKTDTS
+264 FSKKTESITKTDTS

-553 SAKAALAAEADWQY
+553 KAKQALATASDY
-567 SKQTGCDGCTAD
+567 SISYGCDGCSAE
-579 SWTTTGSYVGPLV
+579 SWTRTGSYVGPVV

-604 QETTQNFSY
+604 QETTQGFFY
-613 GTKESVSDNTIYD
+613 GTKESISNNTSYD
-626 KENKKNVCVSSK
+626 SETKKYVCVSST
-638 CTPGTTKAELFTLIK
+638 CTPGTTEAQVIALIK
-653 NAMDEGKTKMEQ
+653 ADMAKGKSMMES

-724 YLEGTGSDA
+724 YLEGTGSAA

-907 PKHQDSFTGDYKCYY
+907 PKHQNSFTGDYKCYY

-952 IDCTNCIFDLNKLNV
+952 IDCTNCIFDLSKLNV

-1001 KKADATIKEIEDVNE
+1001 KKADATIKEIEEVNE

-1034 SIKLTPQAIRELKK
+1034 SIKLTPKAIRELKN

-1102 LDSQTARAASQ
+1102 LDSATARAASQ

>member
-16 AIGVKSVNAQT
+16 AFGVKSVSAQT
-27 FNDGDAHSISRGNY
+27 FNDGDAHSLSRGNY

-66 IGYCEDPQN
+66 VGYCEDPQN

-140 LYAATSIAVRAYT
+140 LYAATSIAVRAYS

-184 ALYGEYTDNATYGS
+184 ALYGEYTDNATYSS

-553 SAKAALAAEADWQY
+553 KAKQALATASDY
-567 SKQTGCDGCTAD
+567 SISYGCDGCSAE
-579 SWTTTGSYVGPLV
+579 SWTRTGSYVGPVV

-604 QETTQNFSY
+604 QETTQGFFY
-613 GTKESVSDNTIYD
+613 GTKESISNNTSYD
-626 KENKKNVCVSSK
+626 SETKKYVCVSST
-638 CTPGTTKAELFTLIK
+638 CTPGTTEAQVIALIK
-653 NAMDEGKTKMEQ
+653 ADMAKGKSMMES

-724 YLEGTGSDA
+724 YLEGTGSAA

-781 ETRKY
+781 EARKY

-841 GDKVQLEALFNS
+841 GDKVQLEALINS

-1034 SIKLTPQAIRELKK
+1034 SIKLTPQAIRELKN
-1048 YNEKHSSDGGY
+1048 YNKKHSSDGGY

>member
-16 AIGVKSVNAQT
+16 AFGVKSVSAQT
-27 FNDGDAHSISRGNY
+27 FNEGDAHSLSRGNY

-66 IGYCEDPQN
+66 VGYCEDPQN
-75 FSGKNYSVS
+75 FSGKKYSVS

-140 LYAATSIAVRAYT
+140 LYAATSIAVRAYS

-184 ALYGEYTDNATYGS
+184 ALYGEYTDNATYGN

-259 TVNIE
+259 TVNID
-264 FSKKTESISKTDTS
+264 FSKKTESITKTDTS

-303 VELSMPTCTGCTI
+303 VELSMPTCAGCTI

-365 NCKDATLK
+365 NCKDAILK

-535 QDVIDA
+535 QDIIDA

-553 SAKAALAAEADWQY
+553 KAKQALATASDY
-567 SKQTGCDGCTAD
+567 SISYGCDGCSAE
-579 SWTTTGSYVGPLV
+579 SWTRTGSYVGPVV

-604 QETTQNFSY
+604 QETTQGFFY
-613 GTKESVSDNTIYD
+613 GTKESISNNTSYD
-626 KENKKNVCVSSK
+626 SETKKYVCVSST
-638 CTPGTTKAELFTLIK
+638 CTPGTTEAQVIALIK
-653 NAMDEGKTKMEQ
+653 ADMAKGKSMMES

-724 YLEGTGSDA
+724 YLEGTGSAA

-781 ETRKY
+781 EARKY

-907 PKHQDSFTGDYKCYY
+907 PKHQNSFTGDYKCYY

-1001 KKADATIKEIEDVNE
+1001 KKADATIKEIEEVNE

-1034 SIKLTPQAIRELKK
+1034 SIKLTPQAIRELKN

-1102 LDSQTARAASQ
+1102 LDSATARAASQ

>member
-1 MKRIGNLLLVSSLSL
+1 MKRIGNLLLVSSLSF
-16 AIGVKSVNAQT
+16 AIGVKSVSAQT

-66 IGYCEDPQN
+66 VGYCEDPQN
-75 FSGKNYSVS
+75 FSGKKYSVS

-140 LYAATSIAVRAYT
+140 LYAATSIAVRAYS

-553 SAKAALAAEADWQY
+553 KAKQAIATASDY
-567 SKQTGCDGCTAD
+567 SISYGCDGCSAE
-579 SWTTTGSYVGPLV
+579 SWTRTGSYVGPVV
-592 TNIDYEEGLVTS
+592 TNIDYEEGFVTS
-604 QETTQNFSY
+604 QETTQGFFY
-613 GTKESVSDNTIYD
+613 GTKESVSNNTRYD
-626 KENKKNVCVSSK
+626 SETKKYVCVSST
-638 CTPGTTKAELFTLIK
+638 CTPGTTEAQVIALIK
-653 NAMDEGKTKMEQ
+653 ADMAKGKSMMES

-724 YLEGTGSDA
+724 YLEGTGSAA

-841 GDKVQLEALFNS
+841 GDKVQLEALINS

-1034 SIKLTPQAIRELKK
+1034 SIKLTPQAIRELKN

-1075 YKNIYCYSEVIDDL
+1075 YKNIYCYSEVIDEL

>member
-1 MKRIGNLLLVSSLSL
+1 MKRIGNLLLVSSLSF
-16 AIGVKSVNAQT
+16 AIGVKSVSAQA
-27 FNDGDAHSISRGNY
+27 FNEGDAHSLSRGNY

-66 IGYCEDPQN
+66 VGYCEDPQN

-140 LYAATSIAVRAYT
+140 LYAATSIAVRAYS

-553 SAKAALAAEADWQY
+553 KAKQALATASDY
-567 SKQTGCDGCTAD
+567 SISYGCDGCSAE
-579 SWTTTGSYVGPLV
+579 SWTRTGSYVGPVV

-604 QETTQNFSY
+604 QETTQGFFY
-613 GTKESVSDNTIYD
+613 GTKESISNNTSYD
-626 KENKKNVCVSSK
+626 SETKKYVCVSST
-638 CTPGTTKAELFTLIK
+638 CTPGTTEAQVIALIK
-653 NAMDEGKTKMEQ
+653 ADMAKGKSMMES

-724 YLEGTGSDA
+724 YLEGTGSAA

-781 ETRKY
+781 EARKY

-1034 SIKLTPQAIRELKK
+1034 SIKLTPQAIRELKN
-1048 YNEKHSSDGGY
+1048 YNKKHSSDGGY

>member
-16 AIGVKSVNAQT
+16 AFGVKSVSAQT
-27 FNDGDAHSISRGNY
+27 FNDGDAHSLSRGNY

-66 IGYCEDPQN
+66 VGYCEDPQN

-140 LYAATSIAVRAYT
+140 LYAATSIAVRAYS

-553 SAKAALAAEADWQY
+553 KAKQALATASDY
-567 SKQTGCDGCTAD
+567 SISYGCDGCSAE
-579 SWTTTGSYVGPLV
+579 SWTRTGSYVGPVV

-604 QETTQNFSY
+604 QETTQGFFY
-613 GTKESVSDNTIYD
+613 GTKESISNNTSYD
-626 KENKKNVCVSSK
+626 SETKKYVCVSST
-638 CTPGTTKAELFTLIK
+638 CTPGTTEAQVIALIK
-653 NAMDEGKTKMEQ
+653 ADMAKGKSMMES

-724 YLEGTGSDA
+724 YLEGTGSAA

-786 TVCKDPEGSCE
+786 TVCKNPEGSCE

-907 PKHQDSFTGDYKCYY
+907 PKHQNSFTGDYKCYY

-1001 KKADATIKEIEDVNE
+1001 KKADATIKEIEEVNE

-1034 SIKLTPQAIRELKK
+1034 SIKLTPQAIRELKN
-1048 YNEKHSSDGGY
+1048 YNKKHSSDGGY